1 MRLRVMII
9 LGLCSIILGCQK
21 EILLK
26 QGFTELES
34 FYWEVNA
41 EENRLNFRIWLV
53 DTEMDSITDIVV
65 KADIDGIKLD
75 RAYSN
80 PTVILDTDTSS
91 VKYGLKCIE
100 DFWIPA
106 IETTD
111 ENVNEI
117 RIFVK

>member
-1 MRLRVMII
+1 MKMRMIII
-9 LGLCSIILGCQK
+9 LGFILFVSSCQK

-26 QGFTELES
+26 HGFTELET
-34 FYWEVNA
+34 FYWDVNE
-41 EENRLNFRIWLV
+41 EENRLNFRIWLM
-53 DTEMDSITDIVV
+53 DAEMDSITDIVI
-65 KADIDGIKLD
+65 KADINGIKLD
-75 RAYSN
+75 RSYSN

-91 VKYGLKCIE
+91 VKHGQKCIE

>member
-1 MRLRVMII
+1 MKMRMMII
-9 LGLCSIILGCQK
+9 LVFCLLMSHCQK

-26 QGFTELES
+26 QGFNELKT
-34 FYWEVNA
+34 FYWDVNE

-53 DTEMDSITDIVV
+53 DAEIDSISDIIV

-75 RAYSN
+75 RSFSN
-80 PTVILDTDTSS
+80 LTVMLDTDTSS

-106 IETTD
+106 IETTN
-111 ENVNEI
+111 ENINKI
-117 RIFVK
+117 QIYVK